1 MRSLMLC
8 CVLLLTSASAAGG
21 QGFFGGMVD
30 QHNKQR
36 QLDLQSGQ
44 LALQQQQLRLQQ
56 APYLMQLRD
65 QEFEQEAKLWAGAVQ
80 QTRSLM
86 GEEPLTPDQLVTRME
101 QLGAMLWE
109 TQYKQRLLK

>member
-1 MRSLMLC
+1 MRSFALC
-8 CVLLLTSASAAGG
+8 CLLLVAGASTAMA
-21 QGFFGGMVD
+21 QGFFGGMTD
-30 QHNKQR
+30 QLNKQR
-36 QLDLQSGQ
+36 QLGLQSGQ

-86 GEEPLTPDQLVTRME
+86 GEEPLTPTNS
-101 QLGAMLWE
+101 
-109 TQYKQRLLK
+109 